1 MEYARRMWQ
10 RYEPFHAVTYFAPE
24 CQVVTDALGM
34 RGFWMGYCATRC
46 APLGEVSPEVATAV
60 FYNFHPDRA
69 RRALPDAWGF
79 ASAATCLQARLD
91 GMDAVLRRLFDVDS
105 PEVAEAAELAGAAAR
120 AANCAGRVLAAA
132 NQALPWPQVPHLAL
146 WHATTIL
153 REHRGDGHNAVLIAR
168 QISPIRAHLLK
179 AGSGESEGATLRVH
193 RSWPEEEWSAEVGA
207 MTAAGLLDDGG
218 VLTPSG
224 MALHAA
230 VEADT
235 DAVAEQPWQVL
246 GVVGTERLADLLTPL
261 ARTVFDSGTFPV
273 PNPVGI
279 TRADL

>member
-1 MEYARRMWQ
+1 MWQ
-10 RYEPFHAVTYFAPE
+10 RYEPIHAVTYFAPE
-24 CQVVTDALGM
+24 CLAVTDALGM

-79 ASAATCLQARLD
+79 ASAATCLHARQD

-105 PEVAEAAELAGAAAR
+105 FEVAEAAELAGVAAR
-120 AANCAGRVLAAA
+120 AADCAGRVLAAA
-132 NQALPWPQVPHLAL
+132 NQALPWPEPAHLAL
-146 WHATTIL
+146 WHATTVL

-193 RSWPEEEWSAEVGA
+193 RSWPQPEWDAEVAA
-207 MTAAGLLDDGG
+207 MRAAGLLDDGG
-218 VLTPSG
+218 LLTAAG
-224 MALHAA
+224 VALHAA
-230 VEADT
+230 VESDT
-235 DAVAEQPWQVL
+235 DAAAEQPWQAL
-246 GVVGTERLADLLTPL
+246 GVVGTQRLAQLLTPL
-261 ARTVFDSGTFPV
+261 ARIVFDSGTFPV

-279 TRADL
+279 SDADL

>member
-1 MEYARRMWQ
+1 MWQ
-10 RYEPFHAVTYFAPE
+10 RYEPIHAVTYFAPE
-24 CQVVTDALGM
+24 CRAATDALGM

-46 APLGEVSPEVATAV
+46 APLGEVSPEVATAL

-79 ASAATCLQARLD
+79 ASAEKCLQARLD
-91 GMDAVLRRLFDVDS
+91 GTDAVLRRLFEVSS
-105 PEVAEAAELAGAAAR
+105 PAVAEAAELARVAAA
-120 AANCAGRVLAAA
+120 AALCAGRVLAAA
-132 NQALPWPQVPHLAL
+132 NQALPWPSAPHLAL

-193 RSWPEEEWSAEVGA
+193 RSWPAEEWNAEVSA
-207 MTAAGLLDDGG
+207 MRAAGLLDDAG
-218 VLTPSG
+218 VLTASG
-224 MALHAA
+224 MALHAV

-235 DAVAEQPWQVL
+235 DAAAEQPWQAL
-246 GVVGTERLADLLTPL
+246 GGVGTERLAQLLTPL
-261 ARTVFDSGTFPV
+261 ARVVFDSGTFPV

-279 TRADL
+279 TAGDL